1 MECLFLIFAAI
12 ALLLAAIGLYTVIA
26 HSVSRRTQEIGIRMA
41 IGATPRDIRRTRFPA
56 GNAAAGYWPGDRV
69 GGVVGGQSAAA
80 IRADPGFAR
89 GPDHPDRRVRRINRG
104 GDAWLR
110 DPGPPRDARGSGGC
124 AAARITPA
132 GVFGIRAPSSDTIE
146 FSVKITVSKENYL
159 KAIAEAE
166 SEGEPVIPATLAR
179 WLNVSA
185 PAVTMAI
192 KRLKRDAL
200 IRAGR
205 DGTISLTPSGRDI
218 ANRLLN
224 RHHLIERM
232 LTEIFGMEWYKVHE
246 EAEQLEHAVS
256 ADFERR
262 LLEKLGTGE
271 ACPHGNRV
279 EGDTPQDRRDR
290 GLRPLDEAPA
300 ESDST
305 VVSVF
310 ERDRRLLEY
319 LHGLGHSSRRGGPDD
334 GVQLR

>member
-1 MECLFLIFAAI
+1 MRK
-12 ALLLAAIGLYTVIA
+12 
-26 HSVSRRTQEIGIRMA
+26 RRPQRSG
-41 IGATPRDIRRTRFPA
+41 
-56 GNAAAGYWPGDRV
+56 
-69 GGVVGGQSAAA
+69 SASKK
-80 IRADPGFAR
+80 
-89 GPDHPDRRVRRINRG
+89 
-104 GDAWLR
+104 LR
-110 DPGPPRDARGSGGC
+110 DNQTARSAENHITREIAFRSSRPPPSRYN
-124 AAARITPA
+124 RI
-132 GVFGIRAPSSDTIE
+132 G
-146 FSVKITVSKENYL
+146 VKITVSKENYL

-185 PAVTMAI
+185 PAVTMAL

-200 IRAGR
+200 IRTGR
-205 DGTISLTPSGRDI
+205 DGTLSLTTAGRDI

-232 LTEIFGMEWYKVHE
+232 LTEIFGMEWYKVHD

-262 LLEKLGTGE
+262 LLDKLGRGE

-300 ESDST
+300 ESDSI

-319 LHGLGHSSRRGGPDD
+319 LHGLGIHPGAVVRMMASNYDDTLTLRIAGQPIQLGRAAAAKVWIEVSPVRTEREPVKAGAGSRR
-334 GVQLR
+334 